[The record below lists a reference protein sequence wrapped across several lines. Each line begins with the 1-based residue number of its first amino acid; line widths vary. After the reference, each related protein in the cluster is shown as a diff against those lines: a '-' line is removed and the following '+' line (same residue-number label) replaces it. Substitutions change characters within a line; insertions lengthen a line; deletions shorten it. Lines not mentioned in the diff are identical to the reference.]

1 MASSGSGYDLSASTF
16 SPDGR
21 IFQVEYATKA
31 VENAGPVLGIRCSG
45 GVVLGVAKPIHH
57 KMVVATSGSYK
68 RIHTCDTHV
77 GCASTGFL
85 PDARVLVQRTVEE
98 AADWEDQYGSKIPP
112 SVLADRL
119 GAYVHYFTLYEGL
132 RPFGAAAVLAGYDP
146 DTGECSLHLMEPNG
160 APSRYYGVAT
170 GKGKQAAKTEL
181 EKLNLHKGGGG
192 GGGAGDAGGITVDEA
207 VRQILRILHLLHHE
221 QKDAK
226 PIEVEVSWI
235 CEASGWKHQPV
246 PPDVVKAA
254 EEWAK
259 AQLEEED
266 DDDEEE
272 EGMEEG

>member
-1 MASSGSGYDLSASTF
+1 MASSGSGYDLSAATF

-31 VENAGPVLGIRCSG
+31 VENAGTVLGIKCSN

-57 KMVVATSGSYK
+57 KMVVATTGSYK

-77 GCASTGFL
+77 GVASTGFL

-98 AADWEDQYGSKIPP
+98 AADWQESYGGKIPP
-112 SVLADRL
+112 HVLGERL
-119 GAYVHYFTLYEGL
+119 GSYIHYFTLHGAL
-132 RPFGAAAVLAGYDP
+132 RPFGAAVVMSGYDV
-146 DTGECSLHLMEPNG
+146 DTKEYSLQLIEPNG
-160 APSRYYGVAT
+160 APYMYYGVAT

-181 EKLNLHKGGGG
+181 EKLNLHK
-192 GGGAGDAGGITVDEA
+192 APIPVDEA
-207 VRQILRILHLLHHE
+207 VKHILRILHLLHQE

-226 PIEVEVSWI
+226 PFEVEVSWI
-235 CEASGWKHQPV
+235 CEASGFKHQGV
-246 PPDVVKAA
+246 PKDILKSA

-259 AQLEEED
+259 QQLEEEG
-266 DDDEEE
+266 DDEEE

>member
-1 MASSGSGYDLSASTF
+1 MASSGSGYDLSSSTF

-31 VENAGPVLGIRCSG
+31 VENAGAALGIKCSN
-45 GVVLGVAKPIHH
+45 GVVLGCSKPINH
-57 KMVVATSGSYK
+57 KMVVATTGSYK

-112 SVLADRL
+112 SVLGERL
-119 GAYVHYFTLYEGL
+119 GSYAHYFTLHGAL
-132 RPFGAAAVLAGYDP
+132 RPFGAAAVIAGYDT
-146 DTGECSLHLMEPNG
+146 DTKECSLQLLEPNG
-160 APSRYYGVAT
+160 APYKYYGVAT

-181 EKLNLHKGGGG
+181 EKLNLRN
-192 GGGAGDAGGITVDEA
+192 APIQVEDAVKH
-207 VRQILRILHLLHHE
+207 ILRILHLLHQE

-226 PIEVEVSWI
+226 PIEIELSWI
-235 CEASGWKHQPV
+235 CEASGWTHQGV
-246 PPDVVKAA
+246 PKDLIKTS

-259 AQLEEED
+259 EQLDEEEED
-266 DDDEEE
+266 EE
-272 EGMEEG
+272 EGMEEDWLLLLWKK